1 MSVTGNDQSNHYTA
15 AERSHSSPDDVRLVT
30 SDIGNFWRT
39 YDLSAGKTSEE
50 KIVIYEE
57 EYLAKGSTG
66 LKDYVEARIV
76 SAEELV
82 KAIEAMP
89 KYYDSI
95 RESSYRVLEMT
106 DRIRGYMHNWKS
118 LYADA
123 VFPDVYFVIGR
134 MNNGG
139 TTSQNGL
146 LIGTEISCRTDNLP
160 EDELPSLYLKI
171 LRPIEDVPYIVIHE
185 LIHTQQKYNFD
196 GNTLLGHSIMEG
208 SADFLGELASGRH
221 INSFQH
227 EFGRVHETEL
237 WEQFSK
243 EMLQEDESNWLYNY
257 FVDSSERPPD
267 LGYYMGYK
275 ICESYYEKTD
285 DKKQAVRDILAI
297 KDGPSALQF
306 LQESGYG
313 Q

>member
-1 MSVTGNDQSNHYTA
+1 MSDSSKDRSNHYTV
-15 AERSHSSPDDVRLVT
+15 AERSHSHPDDVRLVT
-30 SDIGNFWRT
+30 SDIGNFWRA
-39 YDLSAGKTSEE
+39 YDLSAGKNSEE
-50 KIVIYEE
+50 KIVVFEE
-57 EYLAKGSTG
+57 EYLAKGSPG

-82 KAIEAMP
+82 KTIEAMP

-106 DRIRGYMHNWKS
+106 DRIRGYMHTWKS

-146 LIGTEISCRTDNLP
+146 LIGTEISCRTDDLP
-160 EDELPSLYLKI
+160 KDELPPLYLKV

-185 LIHTQQKYNFD
+185 LIHTQQKYNFE

-208 SADFLGELASGRH
+208 AADFLGELASGRH

-227 EFGRVHETEL
+227 EYGRVHETEL

-285 DKKQAVRDILAI
+285 DRKQAVRDILAI
-297 KDGPSALQF
+297 KDGPGALRF
-306 LQESGYG
+306 LQASGYG